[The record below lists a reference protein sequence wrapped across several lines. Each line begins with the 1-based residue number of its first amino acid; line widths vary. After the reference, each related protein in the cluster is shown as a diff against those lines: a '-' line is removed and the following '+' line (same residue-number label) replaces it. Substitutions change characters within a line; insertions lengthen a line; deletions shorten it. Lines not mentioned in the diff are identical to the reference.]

1 VDQFINLRTGESIKQ
16 KTELK
21 THGIDNLEAARQ
33 EEKKECHGEKQKKF
47 RRLRRLR
54 RF

>member
-1 VDQFINLRTGESIKQ
+1 MEQLINLRTGERINQ
-16 KTELK
+16 NTELK
-21 THGIDNLEAARQ
+21 THGIDNLEAARK